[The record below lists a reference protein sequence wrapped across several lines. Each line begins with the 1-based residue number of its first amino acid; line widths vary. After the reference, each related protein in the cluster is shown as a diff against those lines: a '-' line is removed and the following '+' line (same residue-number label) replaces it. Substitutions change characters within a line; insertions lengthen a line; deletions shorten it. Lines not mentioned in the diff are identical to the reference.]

1 MKNVLFKVC
10 VVCLISLGCCTS
22 CKKEPILKD
31 SYETILDN
39 DPQQIELLWDWPQ
52 KLLQLF
58 GEEHVFFGDVP
69 PLLSCGF
76 TTQHKYVEV
85 EIDGMDGPPVGT
97 LTPIYR
103 YFKFEDQYIG
113 LAHLHCFHTD
123 GIDVHRTIYPVN
135 VTGVRDEGTFT
146 AYFTDIVHTPGT
158 PVHKVIVS
166 GRLTDRGIEDYRY
179 GYEIVAY
186 LDPIIPDNVYPVHSV
201 FVFEDVDG
209 IAEYDN
215 WHEENQ

>member
-1 MKNVLFKVC
+1 MKNVLLKAFFMC
-10 VVCLISLGCCTS
+10 FIPLGCCMS
-22 CKKEPILKD
+22 CTKDYFEPEK
-31 SYETILDN
+31 SETILEN

-52 KLLQLF
+52 KLLRLF
-58 GEEHVFFGDVP
+58 GEENVFFGSVP
-69 PLLSCGF
+69 PLLDCVF
-76 TTQHKYVEV
+76 ATQHKYVEV

-123 GIDVHRTIYPVN
+123 GFDVYRTIYPVN

-146 AYFTDIVHTPGT
+146 AYFTEIVNTPGT
-158 PVHKVIVS
+158 PVHKVIIS
-166 GRLTDRGIEDYRY
+166 GRVTERGIEDYRY
-179 GYEIVAY
+179 GYEIVGY

-201 FVFEDVDG
+201 FIFEDVDG

-215 WHEENQ
+215 WYE

>member
-1 MKNVLFKVC
+1 MKNVLLKVFFMC
-10 VVCLISLGCCTS
+10 FIPLGCCIS
-22 CKKEPILKD
+22 CSKDYYEPEKSEDILVN
-31 SYETILDN
+31 T
-39 DPQQIELLWDWPQ
+39 PQQIELLWDWPQ
-52 KLLQLF
+52 KLLRLF
-58 GEEHVFFGDVP
+58 GEENIFFGDVP
-69 PLLSCGF
+69 PLLSCCF

-85 EIDGMDGPPVGT
+85 EIEGMDGPPVGT

-135 VTGVRDEGTFT
+135 VTGVRKEGTFT
-146 AYFTDIVHTPGT
+146 AYFTDTVHTPGT
-158 PVHKVIVS
+158 PVHKVIIS
-166 GRLTDRGIEDYRY
+166 GRLTERGIEDYRY
-179 GYEIVAY
+179 GYEIVEY

-201 FVFEDVDG
+201 FIFEDVDG

-215 WHEENQ
+215 WHE

>member
-1 MKNVLFKVC
+1 MKNVLLKAI
-10 VVCLISLGCCTS
+10 VVCLIPLGCCIS
-22 CKKEPILKD
+22 CTKDYFEPEK
-31 SYETILDN
+31 SETTMVN
-39 DPQQIELLWDWPQ
+39 DPQQIELLWNWPQ

-69 PLLSCGF
+69 PLLSCSF

-85 EIDGMDGPPVGT
+85 EIDGMDGPPAST

-123 GIDVHRTIYPVN
+123 GFNVHRTIYPVN

-158 PVHKVIVS
+158 PVHKVIIS
-166 GRLTDRGIEDYRY
+166 GRLTERGIEDYRY

-186 LDPIIPDNVYPVHSV
+186 LDPIVPDNVYPIHSV
-201 FVFEDVDG
+201 FIFEDVDG

-215 WHEENQ
+215 WHE

>member
-1 MKNVLFKVC
+1 MKNVLLKAI
-10 VVCLISLGCCTS
+10 VVCFIPLGCCMS
-22 CKKEPILKD
+22 CTKDYYEPEKP
-31 SYETILDN
+31 ETTMVN

-76 TTQHKYVEV
+76 ATQHKYVEV
-85 EIDGMDGPPVGT
+85 EIDEMDGPPVGT

-113 LAHLHCFHTD
+113 LAHLHCFHTN

-135 VTGVRDEGTFT
+135 VTGVRAAGTFT

-158 PVHKVIVS
+158 PVHAVIIS
-166 GRLTDRGIEDYRY
+166 GRLTERGIEEYRY

-186 LDPIIPDNVYPVHSV
+186 LDPIVPDNVYPIHSV
-201 FVFEDVDG
+201 FIFEDVDG
-209 IAEYDN
+209 IAEYDD
-215 WHEENQ
+215 WHE